1 MFSLVFSII
10 NFGVSQIFHIIERS
24 LTSKG
29 LRITAVDSIGNGQ
42 DIAEIFENLWDPKW
56 NGRDNETEL
65 SKRLD

>member
-10 NFGVSQIFHIIERS
+10 NFGVSQIFHIIECS

-42 DIAEIFENLWDPKW
+42 DIAEIFENL
-56 NGRDNETEL
+56 
-65 SKRLD
+65 